1 MEQGLTQRYA
11 TLIAE
16 SQPGG
21 EAIAAARDGVL
32 DFLACA
38 VGGLEDVAYR
48 KVRDALLPQAG
59 APRASVIG
67 QSLYVDAQTAALLNG
82 TSGHALDYDDVQA
95 GVRGHP
101 STVILP
107 ALFTA
112 AEESGATAE
121 AFLASYAVGVEAM
134 AKLGRAMG
142 SRHYETGFHNTAT
155 LGPVGAAAAI
165 GHLLRLEPDTL
176 AGALGIA
183 ATQAAGLRLQ
193 FATEVKPLHAGLAA
207 RAGVLAVQLARAGLQ
222 GNAAFLDGKLG
233 YLAVLGLGGE
243 MPERAVAGWGE
254 PWEILSP
261 GLAFKAYPCCGA
273 SHLPADAILDLIAEE
288 GVRAADLAEAVVT
301 FPPGGEAALV
311 VTEPRNGLDGRFSV
325 EYVIAVALLDGRLG
339 LAPFA
344 DRPLRDDVAALLPRI
359 RRQVDHDVPSIGE
372 APEKRF
378 ARVDLRTRDGR
389 SLTRTATRVRGAQD
403 LRAKFL
409 DAAAGSGMSDGIPDH
424 VARMRDAGD
433 LARLMALLRREGAA
447 RETSAV
453 SMADTGRD

>member
-1 MEQGLTQRYA
+1 MAADLTHRFA
-11 TLIAE
+11 TLITE
-16 SQPGG
+16 SRPGP

-38 VGGLEDVAYR
+38 VGGLEDVAFR
-48 KVRDALLPQAG
+48 KVRDVLLPQAG
-59 APRASVIG
+59 AARASVIG
-67 QSLYVDAQTAALLNG
+67 QPGRVDAQTAALLNA
-82 TSGHALDYDDVQA
+82 TLGHALDYDDVQA

-112 AEESGATAE
+112 AEETGAGAE
-121 AFLASYAVGVEAM
+121 ALLAAYAVGVEAM
-134 AKLGRAMG
+134 ARLGRAMG

-165 GHLLRLEPDTL
+165 GHLLGLAPDVL
-176 AGALGIA
+176 ANALGIA

-222 GNAAFLDGKLG
+222 GNAAFLDGRLG
-233 YLAVLGLGGE
+233 FPAVLGLGGAV
-243 MPERAVAGWGE
+243 PERVVAGWGE
-254 PWEILSP
+254 PWEILVP

-288 GVRAADLAEAVVT
+288 GVGAADLAEAVVT

-339 LAPFA
+339 LAPFD
-344 DRPLRDDVAALLPRI
+344 DRPLREDVAALLPRI
-359 RRQVDHDVPSIGE
+359 RRQVDQTVPSIGE
-372 APEKRF
+372 APDKRF
-378 ARVDLRTRDGR
+378 ARVDLWLRDGR
-389 SLTRTATRVRGAQD
+389 HLSRTATRVRGVQD

-409 DAAAGSGMSDGIPDH
+409 DAAAASGMDGAAIPDC
-424 VARMRDAGD
+424 VAGMRDAGD
-433 LARLMALLRREGAA
+433 LAQLLALLRQAGQRAA
-447 RETSAV
+447 AAENRA
-453 SMADTGRD
+453 

>member
-1 MEQGLTQRYA
+1 MTMVEQGLTRRYA
-11 TLIAE
+11 ALIAGSE
-16 SQPGG
+16 PGA
-21 EAIAAARDGVL
+21 EALAAARDGVL
-32 DFLACA
+32 DFLASA
-38 VGGLEDVAYR
+38 VGGLDDGAYL
-48 KVRDALLPQAG
+48 KVRDTLMPQAG
-59 APRASVIG
+59 TAGASVIG
-67 QSLYVDAQTAALLNG
+67 QSRQVDALTAALLNA
-82 TSGHALDYDDVQA
+82 TLGHALDYDDVQA

-107 ALFTA
+107 ALLTA

-121 AFLASYAVGVEAM
+121 AFLAAYAVGVEAM

-155 LGPVGAAAAI
+155 LGPVGAAAAL
-165 GHLLRLEPDTL
+165 GHLLRLEPDLL
-176 AGALGIA
+176 ANALGIA

-207 RAGVLAVQLARAGLQ
+207 RAGVFAVQLARAGLQ
-222 GNAAFLDGKLG
+222 GNPGFLDGKLG
-233 YLAVLGLGGE
+233 FPAVLGLGGAV
-243 MPERAVAGWGE
+243 PERVVAHWGE

-288 GVRAADLAEAVVT
+288 GIRADAVAEALVT
-301 FPPGGEAALV
+301 FPPGGDAALV

-344 DRPLRDDVAALLPRI
+344 DRPLREDVAALLPRI
-359 RRQVDHDVPSIGE
+359 RREVDHSVPSIGE
-372 APEKRF
+372 APDKRF
-378 ARVDLRTRDGR
+378 ARIDLLTTDGR
-389 SLTRTATRVRGAQD
+389 RLSRTATRVRGAQN

-409 DAAAGSGMSDGIPDH
+409 DAAGGSGIFAGVPDL
-424 VARMRDAGD
+424 VATMKDARD
-433 LARLMALLRREGAA
+433 LARLLALLRHPAG
-447 RETSAV
+447 
-453 SMADTGRD
+453 

>member
-1 MEQGLTQRYA
+1 MEQGLTARYA
-11 TLIAE
+11 ALIAA
-16 SQPGG
+16 SQPS
-21 EAIAAARDGVL
+21 ADAVAAARDGVL

-38 VGGLEDVAYR
+38 VGGLDDTAYG

-59 APRASVIG
+59 AAKASVIG
-67 QSLYVDAQTAALLNG
+67 QSSLVDAQTAALLNA
-82 TSGHALDYDDVQA
+82 TLGHVLDYDDVQA

-112 AEESGATAE
+112 AEEGGATAE
-121 AFLASYAVGVEAM
+121 ALLAAYVVGVEAM
-134 AKLGRAMG
+134 ARLGRAMG
-142 SRHYETGFHNTAT
+142 TRHYETGFHNTAT
-155 LGPVGAAAAI
+155 LGPVGAAAAL
-165 GHLLRLEPDTL
+165 GHLLRLEPDL
-176 AGALGIA
+176 LVNALGIA

-207 RAGVLAVQLARAGLQ
+207 RAGVLAVQLAQAGLQ
-222 GNAAFLDGKLG
+222 GNAAFLDGELG
-233 YLAVLGLGGE
+233 FLNVLGLGGSV
-243 MPERAVAGWGE
+243 PERCVTGWGE

-273 SHLPADAILDLIAEE
+273 SHLPADAILDLIAEHHLSAE
-288 GVRAADLAEAVVT
+288 DLDEAVVT
-301 FPPGGEAALV
+301 FPPGGSAALV

-359 RRQVDHDVPSIGE
+359 RREVDHTVPSIGE
-372 APEKRF
+372 APDKRF

-389 SLTRTATRVRGAQD
+389 QLTRTATKVRGVQD
-403 LRAKFL
+403 VRAKFL
-409 DAAAGSGMSDGIPDH
+409 DAAAGLDGAADIPDL
-424 VARMRDAGD
+424 VARMRDTAD
-433 LARLMALLRREGAA
+433 LAGLLALLRHAG
-447 RETSAV
+447 
-453 SMADTGRD
+453 